1 MEHTKE
7 YYENLINNS
16 EVFETDRIIDS
27 SLYQTRKRILF
38 ANLANYF
45 NEFVFKGKALEKYG
59 YTLIET
65 AEKCVNGYDK
75 TKGIFLNYFHSVF
88 KLDYHKFFAKEK
100 IDSRRQGI
108 QIPEEIDR
116 LIRRVFAYAN
126 SRGLDLSDETVQNK
140 IAALIG
146 ISTEKL
152 KEVLRVNDNATA
164 SNPVAENE
172 EGEEIQLIDTVASR
186 ELRLNAADKYSAI
199 VIFDKIKAEFKRL
212 SNRTD
217 TRKLISMRVTA
228 AIIEA
233 VEDQMSE
240 LVETLETYEF
250 FNDEVYGIYLTQ
262 KRIPNAKNIADLCGV
277 SEQSASRTY
286 KNFISKINLSGLN
299 GNV

>member
-75 TKGIFLNYFHSVF
+75 TKGTFLNYFHSVF

-152 KEVLRVNDNATA
+152 KEALRVNDNATA

-172 EGEEIQLIDTVASR
+172 DGEEIQLIDTVASR
-186 ELRLNAADKYSAI
+186 ELRLNTADKYSAI

-240 LVETLETYEF
+240 LVETLEMYEF
-250 FNDEVYGIYLTQ
+250 FSDEVYGIYLNQ
-262 KRIPNAKNIADLCGV
+262 KRIPSAKNIADLCGV